1 MSNDRDLDDIFARI
15 AKRIDT
21 EEDIQ
26 TLRQLLRVTQ
36 GQNTFQIGKYIVNIA
51 EIVNTA
57 KGCDIHIGDK
67 IYKSTDAETIRA
79 ILLEMLADKDLI
91 DKTFH
96 RLLPP
101 SASSS
106 VDWDWGMKLLQQQL
120 PNIRKRLTDTLGRD
134 RISIDIS
141 IEERQHWVNR
151 SPLAAARTLQ
161 IDGRD
166 CGTLDANK
174 KLIEILGRDDIE
186 KKLLILGALGA
197 GKTTE
202 LVSLAEQLVDG
213 AISQPRTLIP
223 VIFELSTWRNDNQSI
238 QSWLI
243 EQLYD
248 LSPRNRKSNIYEKWL
263 EHQVLLPLLDGLDEL
278 GLERQ
283 KKCTQKLNKFAEH
296 YPHLVI
302 CCRNKDFEAADIKL
316 PNLRGAVC
324 LQSLSDSQIQHYL
337 NRIDRSDVW
346 EAIRTNP
353 FLQALMANTLEGD
366 PGLLRLPLFV
376 KFFADVYDPQQ
387 PINGK
392 EDLLD
397 KYIDLQ
403 LFFGKREFA
412 RHNGLN
418 KRKWAYKTVKL
429 EPDQKIVRICLK
441 WLAENLRDHNSV
453 EFTIERIQPNW
464 LFTNIREK
472 YFLVYYRVS
481 RLTLSLI
488 ICLAA
493 GILAGFSFQQLLIF
507 LVICMISISYI
518 LKAKQNIP
526 QFDKIDT
533 FEDFQIPEISK
544 VIKGLKFVFC
554 LVLSLSLFI
563 GFLHG
568 LSVGFLHGLS
578 VGFFNGLII
587 GLIAGMVMLV
597 PSLIFV
603 LVDVVKSD
611 LEPKKQLRP
620 NQGIWISLIYCI
632 SVIII
637 TIFSLL
643 VLSCINPSLRQYW
656 MFGLE
661 IALIVGFMTGGKAF
675 LQHWCLR
682 FVLWRSGLPW
692 DFTRFLNY
700 CYERKLLLRIGGRYR
715 FFHRELLDHFAKSN
729 C

>member
-1 MSNDRDLDDIFARI
+1 MSNDRDLDAIFDRI
-15 AKRIDT
+15 AQQTYT

-26 TLRQLLRVTQ
+26 TLRQSFRALE
-36 GQNTFQIGKYIVNIA
+36 GQDTIQIGKNIINIA
-51 EIVNTA
+51 E
-57 KGCDIHIGDK
+57 GRGLHIGDK
-67 IYKSTDAETIRA
+67 IYQSTDAETIRA

-91 DKTFH
+91 DKTFQ
-96 RLLPP
+96 RLFPP
-101 SASSS
+101 SVSSS
-106 VDWDWGMKLLQQQL
+106 VDWYWGMNLLQQQL
-120 PNIRKRLTDTLGRD
+120 PEIRKRLTETLGRD

-141 IEERQHWVNR
+141 IQERQHWVNR

-161 IDGRD
+161 VNGRD
-166 CGTLDANK
+166 CGTLDANET
-174 KLIEILGRDDIE
+174 LIETFGRDDIE

-248 LSPRNRKSNIYEKWL
+248 LYPRDRKSNIYEKWL

-283 KKCTQKLNKFAEH
+283 KKCTQKLNEFAKH

-337 NRIDRSDVW
+337 NCIDRSDVW

-387 PINGK
+387 PINDK

-397 KYIDLQ
+397 KYIDRQ
-403 LFFGKREFA
+403 LSFGKREFE

-418 KRKWAYKTVKL
+418 KRKWAYRKVKL

-441 WLAENLRDHNSV
+441 WLAENLRDRNSI
-453 EFTIERIQPNW
+453 EFAIERIQPSW
-464 LFTNIREK
+464 LSTKIKEK
-472 YFLVYYRVS
+472 YFFVYYRVS

-493 GILAGFSFQQLLIF
+493 GMLAGFSFQHLLIF
-507 LVICMISISYI
+507 LVICMIFVLYI

-526 QFDKIDT
+526 QFEKIDT

-544 VIKGLKFVFC
+544 VTKGLKFVLC
-554 LVLSLSLFI
+554 LVLYLSLFT

-568 LSVGFLHGLS
+568 LT

-587 GLIAGMVMLV
+587 GLIAGMLILV
-597 PSLIFV
+597 PLLIFV

-620 NQGIWISLIYCI
+620 NQGIWRSLIYSI

-656 MFGLE
+656 IFGLE

-682 FVLWRSGLPW
+682 YVLWRSGLPW
-692 DFTRFLNY
+692 DFARFLDY